1 MDAIYEF
8 LTLQISSIEFRK
20 QLIEDEKLLKRIAD
34 KIPRS
39 TFAQDPVWK
48 DSPMCAQAFA
58 YDDFDLKKTFTTGYY
73 GLGKLWGACHGYELI
88 AALFCD
94 DYPGIER
101 SDYYSRLYDL
111 AMNCVPILILCAIS
125 LLLNFSCNGKEKRN
139 GKPKQRKQKN

>member
-48 DSPMCAQAFA
+48 DSPM
-58 YDDFDLKKTFTTGYY
+58 LHTT
-73 GLGKLWGACHGYELI
+73 
-88 AALFCD
+88 
-94 DYPGIER
+94 
-101 SDYYSRLYDL
+101 
-111 AMNCVPILILCAIS
+111 ILISKRHLRQVTTV
-125 LLLNFSCNGKEKRN
+125 LESCGAHVMDIN
-139 GKPKQRKQKN
+139 